1 MPVSTEDYVAI
12 ADSLG
17 RYCWLLDHG
26 DEDGWIALWSED
38 GTLLGLGP
46 QPIVGREALRHVPRK
61 FAEYAGRRRHLAGN
75 LFCDYGE
82 SRNAIDAKFY
92 NFISGWSDTGGE
104 ASLFA
109 ICEATFVRVDS
120 RWLISRSIM
129 RLLGRP
135 GRSEAG

>member
-1 MPVSTEDYVAI
+1 MAVSTEDYVAI

-17 RYCWLLDHG
+17 RYCWFLDHG

-46 QPIVGREALRHVPRK
+46 QPIVGHGALRHVPRK

-82 SRNAIDAKFY
+82 SQNAIDAKFY
-92 NFISGWSDTGGE
+92 NFVSGWSDTGGE
-104 ASLFA
+104 ASVLA

-120 RWLISRSIM
+120 RWLISRNMM
-129 RLLGRP
+129 RLLGLPRP
-135 GRSEAG
+135 K